1 MAKSQELRRLGFL
14 FPTFLGCAGVMA
26 VGWMTAFGTACGM
39 TGDVGGD
46 AGNGSADT
54 AGGSTGNTSEGG
66 CVSADASIATILAL
80 DAGPPGCFSCVTSTC
95 ASAVTKCSKDC
106 TCNDMSVGA
115 FECIEN
121 LGPNASLTSEV
132 ACITPL
138 VSTSDQDLKTLGM
151 CLFGC
156 AGPCEATAGEA
167 EADSG
172 ALDSASDSEPT
183 DAGSDSS
190 MDAKGDSESADAK
203 GDSEP
208 PPDAPADS

>member
-1 MAKSQELRRLGFL
+1 
-14 FPTFLGCAGVMA
+14 
-26 VGWMTAFGTACGM
+26 
-39 TGDVGGD
+39 
-46 AGNGSADT
+46 
-54 AGGSTGNTSEGG
+54 
-66 CVSADASIATILAL
+66 
-80 DAGPPGCFSCVTSTC
+80 
-95 ASAVTKCSKDC
+95 
-106 TCNDMSVGA
+106 MSVGA

-138 VSTSDQDLKTLGM
+138 VSTSDEDLKTLGM

-156 AGPCEATAGEA
+156 AGPCEAMGG

-190 MDAKGDSESADAK
+190 MDAKGDSE
-203 GDSEP
+203 P